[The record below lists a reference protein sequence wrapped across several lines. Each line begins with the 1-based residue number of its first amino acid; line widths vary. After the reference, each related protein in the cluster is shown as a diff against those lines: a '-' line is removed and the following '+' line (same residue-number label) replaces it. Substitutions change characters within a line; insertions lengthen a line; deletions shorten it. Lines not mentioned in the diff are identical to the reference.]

1 VIITTEPIHHS
12 DADLQE
18 ASDQHDNAT
27 SALRAISAALGT
39 IPRLAAEI
47 RNLRT
52 RLANLVAAA
61 RATLSAHDDGEPDA
75 LYYLRDELEAQG
87 YGPRDQQERP

>member
-1 VIITTEPIHHS
+1 MHHS

-27 SALRAISAALGT
+27 LALHTIGAALGT
-39 IPRLAAEI
+39 IPRLCAEI
-47 RNLRT
+47 RNLRA

-61 RATLSAHDDGEPDA
+61 RATLSAQDEGETDA

-87 YGPRDQQERP
+87 HRRRSNGSGHE